1 MAEVA
6 GSKSGQA
13 HYMIDFSVDDMS
25 NKMGI
30 VSSIV
35 QVRKSARGEGGVAPG
50 SRPGPAT
57 PPSGGDDETDRRGVR
72 GEELTSVRSEKG

>member
-1 MAEVA
+1 
-6 GSKSGQA
+6 
-13 HYMIDFSVDDMS
+13 MS
-25 NKMGI
+25 NKMGV

-57 PPSGGDDETDRRGVR
+57 PPSGGDDETIDAEFEVK
-72 GEELTSVRSEKG
+72 S